1 MSLLLRMGDNYGL
14 NDNFKYYEYEL
25 DSLDASSAFSSS
37 SLASDWPFFEVAA
50 KGPLRDVV
58 AIKILEAQIPFSYY
72 VFNSVNNTFL
82 LNEVAGVTNAVVTI
96 PIGNYTSG
104 TLATALTTAINA
116 SGTSKTY
123 AVTYSTLTNQFVF
136 TMSVAPIVFS
146 FTFGAGTGI
155 PGVQPNSGN
164 VNPRLW
170 IGFPPGV
177 TTSALVVANQV
188 LTSPNNVL
196 ISGPSYIYINSS
208 KLGSD
213 VDVFLPSGAF
223 NLGGGK
229 AGPQLA
235 KVPVNCNPGSTIVWQ
250 DPDPQKW
257 FSFNQLQTINSFD
270 FYLTL
275 GNTTSQRPLQ
285 LNGLGFSIKLGI
297 LCQCKTH
304 VDKVLPTYQ
313 NGRIV
318 QREGPKRPR
327 APF

>member
-25 DSLDASSAFSSS
+25 DSLDASSAFSST

-58 AIKILEAQIPFSYY
+58 AVKILEAQIPFSYY

-82 LNEVAGVTNAVVTI
+82 FNTAGVVDAVVTI
-96 PIGNYTSG
+96 PVGNYTSG
-104 TLATALTTAINA
+104 TLVTALATALTTVSPHPI
-116 SGTSKTY
+116 T
-123 AVTYSTLTNQFVF
+123 VTYSNLTNQFVF
-136 TMSVAPIVFS
+136 TMTTGGAQIYS
-146 FTFGAGTGI
+146 FTFGAGAGI

-177 TTSALVVANQV
+177 TTSTGAFVI
-188 LTSPNNVL
+188 TTPNNVL

-235 KVPVNCNPGSTIVWQ
+235 KVPVNCNPGSTIIWQ

-285 LNGLGFSIKLGI
+285 LNGLGFSLKLGF
-297 LCQCKTH
+297 LCQQKTH

>member
-1 MSLLLRMGDNYGL
+1 MSLLLSMGDNYGL

-37 SLASDWPFFEVAA
+37 ALASDWPFFEVAA

-72 VFNSVNNTFL
+72 VFNSINNTFIF
-82 LNEVAGVTNAVVTI
+82 NTSGVVNAVVTI

-104 TLATALTTAINA
+104 TLATALATALTA
-116 SGTSKTY
+116 VSPQPFT
-123 AVTYSTLTNQFVF
+123 VTYSNLTNQFIF
-136 TMSVAPIVFS
+136 TMTTGSAQIYS
-146 FTFGAGTGI
+146 FTFGAGVGI

-170 IGFPPGV
+170 IGFPPGD
-177 TTSALVVANQV
+177 TTSNSSFVI
-188 LTSPNNVL
+188 TTPNNVL
-196 ISGPSYIYINSS
+196 ISGPSYIYINSA

-235 KVPVNCNPGSTIVWQ
+235 KVPVNCNPGSTIIWQ

-304 VDKVLPTYQ
+304 VDKVIPTYQ